1 MAHIERF
8 EPPELPAG
16 ASTLR
21 IQLELGMVFHA
32 RQVPPTSSTVRLVTT
47 YMITTD
53 KAAREYMAG
62 CRRVRDH
69 MIAGGGI
76 QSFVEGVGHFENCI
90 NSAKRALRALGRLGT
105 QEDGPPIDRT
115 IRKLAQSQATTIT
128 DLRDSIEH
136 MDEKILSGSGIPEG
150 APHLLT
156 IDKQGDN
163 LEIGTHRI
171 PIAGLQ
177 GVVRALHSAGLA
189 IIQALPTPADA

>member
-1 MAHIERF
+1 MTYLERF

-21 IQLELGMVFHA
+21 NQLELGLVFHA
-32 RQVPPTSSTVRLVTT
+32 RQVPPTPSTARLLTT
-47 YMITTD
+47 YMITAD

-69 MIAGGGI
+69 MNAGGGI
-76 QSFVEGVGHFENCI
+76 QAFVEGAGHFENCI

-105 QEDGPPIDRT
+105 QQDGPAIDRT
-115 IRKLAQSQATTIT
+115 IRKLAQSQAKTIT
-128 DLRDSIEH
+128 DLRDAIEH
-136 MDEKILSGSGIPEG
+136 MDEDIVSGGGIPDG

-156 IDKQGDN
+156 IDRNGEN
-163 LEIGTHRI
+163 LEIGTHHI
-171 PIAGLQ
+171 PIVGLHS
-177 GVVRALHSAGLA
+177 VVRALYSAGVA

>member
-1 MAHIERF
+1 MAFLERF
-8 EPPELPAG
+8 ESPDLPAD

-21 IQLELGMVFHA
+21 NQLELGMVFHA
-32 RQVPPTSSTVRLVTT
+32 RQVPPSPSTVRLLTT

-69 MIAGGGI
+69 MTARGGI

-90 NSAKRALRALGRLGT
+90 NATKRALRVLGRLGT
-105 QEDGPPIDRT
+105 QTDGPAIDRT
-115 IRKLAQSQATTIT
+115 IRKLAQSQDRTIT
-128 DLRDSIEH
+128 DLRDAIEH
-136 MDEKILSGSGIPEG
+136 MDKDIVSGSGVPEG

-156 IDKQGDN
+156 INKEGDD
-163 LEIGTHRI
+163 LEIGTHHI
-171 PIAGLQ
+171 PIVGLQ

-189 IIQALPTPADA
+189 IIQSLPTPVDA